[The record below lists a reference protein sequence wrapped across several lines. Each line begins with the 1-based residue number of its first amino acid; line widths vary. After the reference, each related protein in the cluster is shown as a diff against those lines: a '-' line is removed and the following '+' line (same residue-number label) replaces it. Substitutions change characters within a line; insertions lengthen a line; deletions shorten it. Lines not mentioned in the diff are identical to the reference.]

1 MMWKRLTLTG
11 LAAFL
16 LAVPMASAALP
27 EDTISVVVVTGAA
40 ALNTTVVAGH
50 RIYGFAASD
59 SSAGACTLHDSATL
73 AGVGASTTIGEG
85 RVAANTVE
93 PFMYPF
99 PIKLDNGLV
108 VGNLNATGSC
118 VVFYR

>member
-1 MMWKRLTLTG
+1 MKRLLLMG
-11 LAAFL
+11 LAAL
-16 LAVPMASAALP
+16 VLAVPMAAAALP
-27 EDTISVVVVTGAA
+27 EDTISVVTVTGTA
-40 ALNTTVVAGH
+40 ALNATVVAGN
-50 RIYGFAASD
+50 RIYGFVATD

-99 PIKLDNGLV
+99 PVKLDNGLV
-108 VGNLNATGSC
+108 VGNLNSTGSC
-118 VVFYR
+118 MVLYR